1 MSDFFKNLKRIFI
14 VEEPAGHSAADRGSG
29 LDEEKAAGSDASA
42 QTPEIVTEGKVAS
55 RFVDV
60 LLNAMEKSNLDG
72 IDYLEFRQSLDS
84 LSKIQMDEATRYK
97 SAFAMAKT
105 MGVQKEKLI
114 ESAAHYLK
122 VLEAESGK
130 FDDALKNQVHLQI
143 EKRGARML
151 QLQEQVAQW
160 EKDIEALREKIA
172 GANRDIEKLAG
183 LKDDAAAKVEQTKAD
198 FQASWKLVRE
208 RITEDVNKMREFLA

>member
-14 VEEPAGHSAADRGSG
+14 VEEPTGHSAADHVPGPRG
-29 LDEEKAAGSDASA
+29 EEAAGSDASA
-42 QTPEIVTEGKVAS
+42 QTPEIVAEGKVAS

-60 LLNAMEKSNLDG
+60 LLTAMEKSNLDG

-122 VLEAESGK
+122 VLETEAGK

-143 EKRGARML
+143 EKRAARML
-151 QLQEQVAQW
+151 QLQEQVTQW